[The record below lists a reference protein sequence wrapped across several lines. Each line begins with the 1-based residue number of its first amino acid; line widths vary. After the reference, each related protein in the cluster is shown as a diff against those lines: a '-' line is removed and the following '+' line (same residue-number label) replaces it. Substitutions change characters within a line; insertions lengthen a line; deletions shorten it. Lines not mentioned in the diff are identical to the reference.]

1 MTYIVRVTHP
11 GLTDPSPREFNLDNW
26 WDWEAF
32 SKLMES
38 CINPAGVTHLYE
50 GEAIVIECLERDDS
64 SPSKE
69 RRAGYV

>member
-11 GLTDPSPREFNLDNW
+11 GLTDPSPREYNLDNW

-32 SKLMES
+32 ENLLHNTVNAS
-38 CINPAGVTHLYE
+38 GVSHLYE